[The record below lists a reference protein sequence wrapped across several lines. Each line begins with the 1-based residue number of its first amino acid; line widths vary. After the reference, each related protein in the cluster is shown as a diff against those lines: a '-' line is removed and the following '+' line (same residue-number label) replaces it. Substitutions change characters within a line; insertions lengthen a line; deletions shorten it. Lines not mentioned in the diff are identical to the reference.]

1 MKLKRKKLIYNIV
14 VIALIIGGLVWVCA
28 RFVHLGNVEYTDNA
42 QVKQLIV
49 PVNSRVPGFIKKIY
63 FEEYRKVQKGDT
75 LAIIEDAEFLLRV
88 AQAEAD
94 YQNALSGKSVMTS
107 TISTTQNNI
116 AVSDAGIQEAKV
128 RLDNAEREYTRY
140 ENLLK
145 QDAVTRQQYDAMKT
159 NYEAL
164 KARYELLIRQRQST
178 TLVKQEQTQRLD
190 QTDAGIK
197 LAEAALNLAR
207 LNLSY
212 TVIIAP
218 CDGTTGRKEIQEGQL
233 VQPGQTLVDIVDE
246 NDRWVVANYKETQTA
261 NIREGQSVDMEIDAI
276 PGVAFK
282 GTVKSISRATGASF
296 SLIPQ
301 DNSAGNFVKV
311 EQRIPVRIEFSGENP
326 REEMERLRAGM
337 NVECIV
343 NY

>member
-1 MKLKRKKLIYNIV
+1 MKPKNKKLAYNILV
-14 VIALIIGGLVWVCA
+14 GTLIIVGIAWVCSH
-28 RFVHLGNVEYTDNA
+28 FVHLGNVEYTDNA

-49 PVNSRVPGFIKKIY
+49 PVNSRVQGFIKKIY
-63 FEEYRKVQKGDT
+63 FDEYQEVHKGDT
-75 LAIIEDAEFLLRV
+75 LVLIEDAEFRFRL

-94 YQNALSGKSVMTS
+94 YQNALSGKTVMTS
-107 TISTTQNNI
+107 TINTTQNNI
-116 AVSDAGIQEAKV
+116 AVSDAGVREAKV
-128 RLDNAEREYTRY
+128 RLDNAEREYYRY
-140 ENLLK
+140 KNLLE
-145 QDAVTRQQYDAMKT
+145 QDAVTKQQYDAMKT

-164 KARYELLIRQRQST
+164 KARYELLVRQKQST
-178 TLVKQEQTQRLD
+178 ALVKQEQTKRLD

-197 LAEAALNLAR
+197 LAEAALELAR

-218 CDGTTGRKEIQEGQL
+218 CDGTTGRKEVQEGL
-233 VQPGQTLVDIVDE
+233 LIQPGQTVVDLVDRNE
-246 NDRWVVANYKETQTA
+246 KWVMANYKETQMA
-261 NIREGQSVDMEIDAI
+261 NILEGQSVDIEADAL
-276 PGVAFK
+276 PGIIFK

-301 DNSAGNFVKV
+301 DNSAGNFVKI
-311 EQRIPVRIEFSGENP
+311 EQRIPVRIEFSEENKQ
-326 REEMERLRAGM
+326 EDMERLCAGM